1 VRPATLARLALAV
14 LILAGIA
21 VAATHWKEFSV
32 ENLQSRIAAFGVW
45 APLLLIAAYCLAAS
59 AIVYSWLGHFGMEAA
74 SGQGSWLKLLLMALP
89 VLAVIAFLPRM
100 IKYLNR

>member
-1 VRPATLARLALAV
+1 
-14 LILAGIA
+14 
-21 VAATHWKEFSV
+21 
-32 ENLQSRIAAFGVW
+32 
-45 APLLLIAAYCLAAS
+45 
-59 AIVYSWLGHFGMEAA
+59 MEAA